1 MLKSMVEH
9 DHDQAAIIARLSQTK
24 HSYLRDW
31 VYGGIDGA
39 VTTFAV
45 VAGVT
50 GAHLAPLVIMVL
62 GVANLLGDGFSMA
75 AANFVGTK
83 TEAEEHKFYE
93 KYEHQQIHEEP
104 LGEKEEIRQLFIK
117 KGFSGEVLEKIVE
130 RITKDPTL
138 WVKTMLRE
146 EYGLATE
153 VRSPWKAAVCTF
165 LAFIICGFIPLLSFA
180 IHLPSPF
187 LLSIILTGAVFFVI
201 GSLKSIWSTQSF
213 WRSGLMTFMI
223 GSIAASLAYFVGMFF
238 NIVH

>member
-1 MLKSMVEH
+1 MLRKLIEH
-9 DHDQAAIIARLSQTK
+9 NHDKAAIIERLSQTR

-45 VAGVT
+45 AAGVT
-50 GAHLAPLVIMVL
+50 GAHLAPFVIMVL

-93 KYEHQQIHEEP
+93 KYEHQQIHQEP

-117 KGFSGEVLEKIVE
+117 KGFSGDILEKIVD

-146 EYGLATE
+146 EYGLPTE
-153 VRSPWKAAVCTF
+153 IRSPWKAAACT
-165 LAFIICGFIPLLSFA
+165 LCSFIICGFVPLLSFTF
-180 IHLPSPF
+180 HFRSPF
-187 LLSIILTGAVFFVI
+187 LLSMIFTGIVFFII
-201 GSLKSIWSTQSF
+201 GSLRSIWSTQGF
-213 WRSGLMTFMI
+213 LRSGLTTFLI
-223 GSIAASLAYFVGMFF
+223 GSVAASLAYFVGMFF
-238 NIVH
+238 NISH

>member
-1 MLKSMVEH
+1 MLKNIIEH
-9 DHDQAAIIARLSQTK
+9 GHGKAEIIARLSEPK

-50 GAHLAPLVIMVL
+50 GAHLSPLVIMVL

-75 AANFVGTK
+75 AANFIGTK

-93 KYEHQQIHEEP
+93 KHELQQIKEAPH
-104 LGEKEEIRQLFIK
+104 GEKEEIRQLFIN
-117 KGFSGEVLEKIVE
+117 KGFSGSILEEIVD

-153 VRSPWKAAVCTF
+153 VRSPWKAGICTF
-165 LAFIICGFIPLLSFA
+165 IAFIVCGFVPLLSFT
-180 IHLPSPF
+180 IHLPSSF
-187 LLSIILTGAVFFVI
+187 LCSAVLTGMVFFAI

-213 WRSGLMTFMI
+213 WRSGLTTFFI
-223 GSIAASLAYFVGMFF
+223 GAIAASLAYFVGMLF
-238 NIVH
+238 NISH

>member
-1 MLKSMVEH
+1 MLKNLTEHEH
-9 DHDQAAIIARLSQTK
+9 DKAAIIARLSQTK

-50 GAHLAPLVIMVL
+50 GAHLSPLVIMIL

-83 TEAEEHKFYE
+83 TEAEEHQFYE
-93 KYEHQQIHEEP
+93 KHERQQIHEQP
-104 LGEKEEIRQLFIK
+104 LGEKEEIRQLFIN
-117 KGFSGEVLEKIVE
+117 KGFSGDILEKIVD
-130 RITKDPTL
+130 RITKDSTL

-153 VRSPWKAAVCTF
+153 IRSPWKAAICTF
-165 LAFIICGFIPLLSFA
+165 LAFIICGFVPLLSFA
-180 IHLPSPF
+180 IHLHFAF
-187 LLSIILTGAVFFVI
+187 LLSAILTGMVFFTI

-213 WRSGLMTFMI
+213 WRSGLITFFI
-223 GSIAASLAYFVGMFF
+223 GATAASLAYLVGVVF
-238 NIVH
+238 NLGS